1 MMLLFNQTVVIQEDS
16 RMERSMVSVFT
27 TIMIKASQEIVA
39 TVIILLHGKPTTTMS
54 AFGANNS
61 TVVAGD

>member
-1 MMLLFNQTVVIQEDS
+1 
-16 RMERSMVSVFT
+16 MERSMVSVFT